1 MNSLEKLSGIGE
13 RVEKLRIMHNESR
26 QDVARVLFVSPSYV
40 SRLLDDKVKWN
51 IRHVRMAA
59 DHYHVTE
66 NYILYGNALESPE
79 PDMAILHRNTL
90 IEDLLVLESISR
102 KEMLKTAAVILRYI
116 SDLIF
121 KSLE

>member
-13 RVEKLRIMHNESR
+13 RVDNLRIMHNESR
-26 QDVARVLFVSPSYV
+26 QDVAGVLGISPSYV

-51 IRHVRMAA
+51 IHHVRKIA
-59 DHYHVTE
+59 DHYSVSE
-66 NYILYGNALESPE
+66 NYILYGNTSECSESNE
-79 PDMAILHRNTL
+79 KKADRKTL
-90 IEDLLVLESISR
+90 IEHLLILETVSK
-102 KEMLKTAAVILRYI
+102 KELLKATAVILRYL